1 MSLVCE
7 SVEQCASVHRAGR
20 RVRCVPTDMSRTLA
34 PKSPSAERPA
44 ILVIV
49 AAQQLNV
56 VIRCRRHRRCGG
68 AGAPRRRSAAACV
81 GGLRIPWQAGS
92 SDGRDSAVQTPSYDS
107 CSLLRDNGVGALR
120 VSSTLAVSSARVDH
134 ATCQRT
140 CAPACNTPRFSH
152 SHSLN
157 SLLQFLPGPHKLP
170 YPQCLPSAPLPPWPG
185 TAVLWRAGVDRAC
198 PSTAVR

>member
-1 MSLVCE
+1 MRERTQGWASRSL
-7 SVEQCASVHRAGR
+7 RADGHVANVGAEVAVGRTPSHSRHCGRPTAECSRTMPPVDGTAVAAVPGR
-20 RVRCVPTDMSRTLA
+20 R
-34 PKSPSAERPA
+34 
-44 ILVIV
+44 
-49 AAQQLNV
+49 
-56 VIRCRRHRRCGG
+56 G
-68 AGAPRRRSAAACV
+68 AAACV
-81 GGLRIPWQAGS
+81 GGLRVPWQAGS

-152 SHSLN
+152 AHSLN

-170 YPQCLPSAPLPPWPG
+170 YPQCLPSAPLPP
-185 TAVLWRAGVDRAC
+185 
-198 PSTAVR
+198 